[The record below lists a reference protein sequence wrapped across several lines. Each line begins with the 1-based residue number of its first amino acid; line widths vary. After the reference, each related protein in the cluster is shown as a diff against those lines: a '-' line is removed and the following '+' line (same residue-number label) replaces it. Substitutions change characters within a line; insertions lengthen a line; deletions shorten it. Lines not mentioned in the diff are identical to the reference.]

1 MPSFKFSPTIEWL
14 QKTYI
19 TPSSGWKGFAILDC
33 ENVLVKHS
41 KELIIEFFKE
51 FFNKCM
57 IDKMMPILIS
67 KTSHLPRFRQRV
79 EGVDIP
85 DFIPYFFLHG
95 VNHSST
101 DDAFILE
108 LCYTLLNNKIHAKI
122 VTDDKFMGLTPEKC
136 PSAKITWN
144 QNPIRPPTKSKPG
157 YVSKAKL
164 EEAPMSISAMAI
176 GSSAMAVSSEEDDDG
191 IVMGGASAIPSLAMG
206 GAGAMSSSAIKI
218 SPKVMAVDAKPAIPL
233 FYYNPNWAAI
243 REMLKLLLESK

>member
-1 MPSFKFSPTIEWL
+1 MPTFKFASTIEWL
-14 QKTYI
+14 KTTYI
-19 TPSSGWKGFAILDC
+19 TPSSGWTGFAILDC

-41 KELIIEFFKE
+41 KEDIIKWFDYYFTQCKTH
-51 FFNKCM
+51 KT
-57 IDKMMPILIS
+57 MPILIS
-67 KTSHLPRFRQRV
+67 KSSHLKRFRERV

-95 VNHSST
+95 VNKSST

-108 LCYTLLNNKIHAKI
+108 LCYNLKKSKINAII
-122 VTDDKFMGLTPEKC
+122 VTDDKLKGLTPEKC

-144 QNPIRPPTKSKPG
+144 KNPIRPPTKSKPG

-191 IVMGGASAIPSLAMG
+191 IVMDGAAFGAMG
-206 GAGAMSSSAIKI
+206 GAGAMASTAIKI
-218 SPKVMAVDAKPAIPL
+218 SPKVMLVDAKPAIPL
-233 FYYNPNWAAI
+233 FYYNPDWAAI
-243 REMLKLLLESK
+243 RETQ